1 MHEALT
7 LALAW
12 AGGALLGA
20 LFFGGLW
27 WTVRK
32 GVTSKHPAPWF
43 LGSLIVRMSAA
54 VAGFYVVSAGQL
66 ERLLLC
72 LVGFFM
78 VSLFARYLARPS
90 GEDRGRRAQEASR
103 ASHA

>member
-1 MHEALT
+1 MHEALL
-7 LALAW
+7 LAVAW
-12 AGGALLGA
+12 AGGALLSA

-32 GVTSKHPAPWF
+32 GVTSKHPGLWF
-43 LGSLIVRMSAA
+43 AGSVIVRMSAA
-54 VAGFYVVSAGQL
+54 VAGFCVVSGGRS

-72 LVGFFM
+72 LLGFFM
-78 VSLFARYLARPS
+78 ASLFVRRLAPRS
-90 GEDRGRRAQEASR
+90 GKGPAGRGQEGSR